1 MGIRK
6 FTKEIIEEEL
16 KKRGYFPIEEVKEDM
31 KAKVSCTNEDG
42 FKYEVYPLGLIKS
55 NAKPKKFSKLN
66 KFTLENIKKT
76 LEQKKAKLFL
86 KEGQEY
92 KDVET
97 KMDFICSNCGKIN
110 KKSWKHVHQM
120 NVCSYCSKVPHIITK
135 ETSLATK
142 RPDLIKYFVNK
153 KETEKVS
160 IASGK
165 KMQLKCP
172 NCGSEKEMTIDKLS
186 TRGFSCGRCSDGISI
201 GEKAIAGVLM
211 NLKMDFKREKRFQ
224 WSKRFRYDF
233 YLEKEKMIIEVNG
246 SQHYEGKRDFFRK
259 KLSEQQ
265 KIDKEKKEL
274 ALKNGIEKYIEIN
287 CSTIT
292 IESIKK
298 EIIKELGQHFDLS
311 KVDWKKAMANTRN
324 SIMVEICNYYK
335 ENKGLKI
342 KEIIE
347 NLPYSKS
354 SVLKYLKI
362 GAELGLCDYKRTL
375 NQHGKIWTKKE

>member
-31 KAKVSCTNEDG
+31 KAKVSCTGEDG
-42 FKYEVYPLGLIKS
+42 FKYEVYPQGLIKS
-55 NAKPKKFSKLN
+55 KAKPKKISKDN
-66 KFTLENIKKT
+66 KFSLENIKKI
-76 LEQKKAKLFL
+76 LKEKKSVLAL
-86 KEGQEY
+86 KEGQIF
-92 KDVET
+92 KSSAT
-97 KMDFICSNCGKIN
+97 KMDFICLNCGRKN
-110 KKSWKHVHQM
+110 EKSWDHLSNVI
-120 NVCSYCSKVPHIITK
+120 VCSYCSKVPHIITK

-153 KETEKVS
+153 KEAEKVS
-160 IASGK
+160 ENSGK
-165 KMQLKCP
+165 KIKLKCP
-172 NCGSEKEMTIDKLS
+172 DCSFEKEMTIDKLS
-186 TRGFSCGRCSDGISI
+186 ARGFSCGRCSDGISI
-201 GEKAIAGVLM
+201 GEKATAGVLM

-259 KLSEQQ
+259 TLSEQQ
-265 KIDKEKKEL
+265 EIDKEKKEL

-311 KVDWKKAMANTRN
+311 KVDWEKAMANTRN